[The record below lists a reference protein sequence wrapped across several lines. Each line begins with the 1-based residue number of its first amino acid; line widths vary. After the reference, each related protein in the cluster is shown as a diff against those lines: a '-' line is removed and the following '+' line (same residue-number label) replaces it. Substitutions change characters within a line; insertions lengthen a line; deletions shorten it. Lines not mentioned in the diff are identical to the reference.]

1 MKFCKYQGTGND
13 FIVTDGM
20 ADGDVYS
27 RERIRSACD
36 RHFGVG
42 ADGFIAAVPS
52 GCADVRMAFYNSD
65 GSRASMCGNGI
76 RCFAKFVRDH
86 GIVKSDIFTVETGD
100 GIRHVTVVETA
111 GKRSEVRVDM
121 GAAAPFRIV
130 RSGSNSGFCTGA
142 ESAKESEES
151 GPIYATHL
159 GVPHAVLFFGSGQQA
174 EAMAQLDG
182 RALRDGAK
190 IEHAPE
196 FQPSGTNVNFVSIA
210 DTGHILCSTW
220 ERGAGKTLACGTGAC
235 SAAAAA
241 RRFMGC
247 GDEIRVTMP
256 GGDVTVSFS
265 EDGTAFM
272 QGPAVLICSGDL
284 EE

>member
-100 GIRHVTVVETA
+100 GIRHVTVVKTA

-159 GVPHAVLFFGSGQQA
+159 GVTACRTLFRQRAAGESDGA
-174 EAMAQLDG
+174 AG
-182 RALRDGAK
+182 RA
-190 IEHAPE
+190 
-196 FQPSGTNVNFVSIA
+196 GTERRCENRACPGVSA
-210 DTGHILCSTW
+210 FWNECQLCEYCGYGHILCSTW

>member
-100 GIRHVTVVETA
+100 GIKHITVIKSAARV
-111 GKRSEVRVDM
+111 SEIRVDM
-121 GAAAPFRIV
+121 GVPDSFRK
-130 RSGSNSGFCTGA
+130 A
-142 ESAKESEES
+142 ESEDFGTIWS
-151 GPIYATHL
+151 THL
-159 GVPHAVLFFGSGQQA
+159 GVPHAVLFSSGKEDKDGSM
-174 EAMAQLDG
+174 EELDQKAWQSG
-182 RALRDGAK
+182 EK
-190 IEHAPE
+190 IEHAPL
-196 FQPSGTNVNFVSIA
+196 FQPEGTNVNFVSVKS
-210 DTGHILCSTW
+210 DSHILCSTW

-241 RRFMGC
+241 RLCAGC

-256 GGDVTVSFS
+256 GGEVTVSFAD
-265 EDGTAFM
+265 DGTVFM
-272 QGPAVLICSGDL
+272 QGPAVLICTGET